1 MRPEQLDEAAEAS
14 AELEKGLVHARLP
27 PQQSKA
33 SRQIM
38 SLAPRVA
45 SLHGSSPAVKKRF
58 AIPSFL
64 LASRPSSQLGFDDG
78 LPSVPCGPRHFSRTR
93 VNFGAQGSQSMRDF
107 DSSHVCTFKDSFVT
121 RAPQDPDT
129 RPLFLRKACALMCRR
144 LLRLSSCSVVFG
156 KVQKVQKMPQPHTS
170 AQPSCVLCRRH
181 VGAFEELRVS
191 E

>member
-1 MRPEQLDEAAEAS
+1 MALFKSNKIVNVTPAAIQGFEANHE
-14 AELEKGLVHARLP
+14 
-27 PQQSKA
+27 
-33 SRQIM
+33 
-38 SLAPRVA
+38 
-45 SLHGSSPAVKKRF
+45 
-58 AIPSFL
+58 
-64 LASRPSSQLGFDDG
+64 
-78 LPSVPCGPRHFSRTR
+78 HFSRTR
-93 VNFGAQGSQSMRDF
+93 VNFG
-107 DSSHVCTFKDSFVT
+107 
-121 RAPQDPDT
+121 DPDT